1 MTIDTLLFD
10 LDGTL
15 GDSLRGEQDL
25 PPLELDLVRLYPGA
39 AP

>member
-15 GDSLRGEQDL
+15 VDTLLGEQDL
-25 PPLELDLVRLYPGA
+25 PPLDLVRLYLGA